1 MTPSPC
7 TRFLRPDDL
16 DALIR
21 LERRQWSEQQ
31 AADEEALR
39 QRIDNHA
46 GLCVGAFCPAT
57 GEALASL
64 FMKPVDLTDIRNASS
79 WADCS
84 APSRG
89 SAPAAPSRLFGIS
102 LTSVDPRAA
111 ASVFEFF
118 WPYALK
124 QGYREIYL
132 GSPIPGLRRALAD
145 DPTLGVEDYV
155 YSRREQW
162 PRDAQLRYYY
172 QKGFR
177 EIVAV
182 LPNYF
187 PHQQS
192 LDYGVLLRGK
202 VPLSRWCFLWKVMP
216 FGMLR
221 WVLGRIAGMG
231 KRDARP
237 VVRGG
242 AGA

>member
-1 MTPSPC
+1 M
-7 TRFLRPDDL
+7 
-16 DALIR
+16 R
-21 LERRQWSEQQ
+21 LERRQWDALQ
-31 AADEEALR
+31 AADEAALR
-39 QRIDNHA
+39 QRIDKYA
-46 GLCVGAFCPAT
+46 GLCVGAFCPST

-64 FMKPVDLTDIRNASS
+64 FMKPVDLNDIRNASS

-84 APSRG
+84 APSR
-89 SAPAAPSRLFGIS
+89 SAASGASSRLFGIS

-124 QGYREIYL
+124 HGYREIYL
-132 GSPIPGLRRALAD
+132 GSPIPGLRRALAAN
-145 DPTLGVEDYV
+145 PALVVEDYV

-172 QKGFR
+172 RKGFR

-202 VPLSRWCFLWKVMP
+202 VPLSRLCFLWKVMP
-216 FGMLR
+216 LGLLQR
-221 WVLGRIAGMG
+221 VLGWIASIG
-231 KRDARP
+231 KKVPQRP
-237 VVRGG
+237 AVRGE

>member
-1 MTPSPC
+1 M
-7 TRFLRPDDL
+7 
-16 DALIR
+16 R
-21 LERRQWSEQQ
+21 LEQRQWNEQQ
-31 AADEEALR
+31 AADETTLR
-39 QRIDNHA
+39 QRIDKYT
-46 GLCVGAFCPAT
+46 GLCVGAFCPNT

-64 FMKPVDLTDIRNASS
+64 FMKPVDAKDIRNASS

-89 SAPAAPSRLFGIS
+89 AKAGASSRLFGIS

-124 QGYREIYL
+124 RGYREIYL
-132 GSPIPGLRRALAD
+132 GSPIPGLKQALAD
-145 DPTLGVEDYV
+145 DPALGVEAYV
-155 YSRREQW
+155 YSRREKW

-172 QKGFR
+172 KKGFR

-202 VPLSRWCFLWKVMP
+202 IPLSRLCLLWKLMP
-216 FGMLR
+216 FGLLQ
-221 WVLGRIAGMG
+221 WVLGRIAGIG
-231 KRDARP
+231 KKTPGQPAL
-237 VVRGG
+237 RGE
-242 AGA
+242 AGT

>member
-1 MTPSPC
+1 M
-7 TRFLRPDDL
+7 
-16 DALIR
+16 R
-21 LERRQWSEQQ
+21 LERRQWDALQ
-31 AADEEALR
+31 AADESALR
-39 QRIDNHA
+39 QRIDKYA
-46 GLCVGAFCPAT
+46 GLCVGAFCPST

-64 FMKPVDLTDIRNASS
+64 FMRPVDLDDIRNASS

-84 APSRG
+84 APRRS
-89 SAPAAPSRLFGIS
+89 SAPGSSSRLFGIS

-124 QGYREIYL
+124 HGYREIYL

-145 DPTLGVEDYV
+145 DPALGVEDYV

-172 QKGFR
+172 RKGFR

-202 VPLSRWCFLWKVMP
+202 VPLSRLCFLWKVMP
-216 FGMLR
+216 LGLLQR
-221 WVLGRIAGMG
+221 VLGWIAGIG
-231 KRDARP
+231 KKIPGRP
-237 VVRGG
+237 AVRGG